1 MRLLTCFMLLYSS
14 LLAQSDSY
22 QVEVKRL
29 KVEAHNAR
37 FSDTEL
43 ASKLLMKGLRLS
55 QKNNN
60 EVDIGYFY
68 RKLIS
73 EKGNAQQLDS
83 AEFYFKKGIQF
94 YLNIR
99 KTKGKG
105 NMEDVLLQ
113 AHLHSELA
121 EAYSANFNFERSYK
135 EYTKALK
142 YYTEFDDYIGIG
154 ISKINIGNLSLKQS
168 NFPEAISIFLESK
181 DIFDTTEYHY
191 ITAETCYG
199 ISTAYEKM
207 LNLNQ
212 AIDYAQLYL
221 DYIKKSAFEAPGVIN
236 AQIYLSKLYAKN
248 GNHTKMEHFL
258 SKAQVGIDSL
268 ELNYFLPAIATVESI
283 DLIKRGEY
291 EAAKVVL
298 TNAEKYVD
306 ESKVDPMQI
315 FEFKHQLSKTLL
327 NTGEKKRAQHILEN
341 VLELVESLNLY
352 QEGIQITLTLTEM
365 YEEEGENKA
374 ALLMLK
380 KHQEYYKHSI
390 GLEQQVAFKEIE
402 AKYLATKQRNQLLKQ
417 NVQLLEQ
424 KRTIEEGDWNMKRN
438 QLFIIILILLLVITA
453 ISYFLFVR
461 NLRAKKE
468 KELHAQELKS
478 SQEKLRIS
486 RDLHDNIGAELTLI
500 KSKIDQRIFL
510 SKDKTEIAVMSEIS
524 DYSKQAMDELRKT
537 IWATKSNEIFLS
549 ELEAKLDAFVN
560 RFSIEYS
567 LKSNFT
573 DRKISALVGLNIYR
587 VAQEAIQNA
596 MKHSEAHLLTI
607 EISDSIN
614 DLSVISIRDN
624 GKGFDVNAKHKGY
637 GIESMK
643 ARMEEIGG
651 DLQIKSS
658 EHGSFI
664 QLRF

>member
-1 MRLLTCFMLLYSS
+1 MLLYSS

-68 RKLIS
+68 RKLIT
-73 EKGNAQQLDS
+73 EKGNAQELDS
-83 AEFYFKKGIQF
+83 AEFYFKKGMQF
-94 YLNIR
+94 YWETR
-99 KTKGKG
+99 KTKGKE

-121 EAYSANFNFERSYK
+121 EAYSTNFNFKRSYK

-142 YYTEFDDYIGIG
+142 YYTEFDDYIGVG
-154 ISKINIGNLSLKQS
+154 ISKINLGNLSLKQS
-168 NFPEAISIFLESK
+168 NFPKAVSTFLESK

-199 ISTAYEKM
+199 ISTVYEKM
-207 LNLNQ
+207 RNLNK
-212 AIDYAQLYL
+212 AIDYALMYL

-248 GNHTKMEHFL
+248 GNRTKMEYFL
-258 SKAQVGIDSL
+258 SNARIGIDSL

-298 TNAEKYVD
+298 TNTEKYAD
-306 ESKVDPMQI
+306 ESKVDPMQA
-315 FEFKHQLSKTLL
+315 FEFKRQLSKALL
-327 NTGEKKRAQHILEN
+327 KTGEKKRAQHILEN
-341 VLELVESLNLY
+341 ALELVERLHLY
-352 QEGIQITLTLTEM
+352 EQGIQITLTLTEM
-365 YEEEGENKA
+365 YEEDNKHQA
-374 ALLMLK
+374 ALRMLK
-380 KHQEYYKHSI
+380 KHQEYYNRSI

-424 KRTIEEGDWNMKRN
+424 KRTIEEGNWNMKRN
-438 QLFIIILILLLVITA
+438 QLFIVILILLLVITA

-537 IWATKSNEIFLS
+537 IWATKSNEIYLS

-560 RFSIEYS
+560 RFSLEYS
-567 LKSNFT
+567 LESNFT
-573 DRKISALVGLNIYR
+573 DRKISALEGLNIYR

-596 MKHSEAHLLTI
+596 VKHSKASFLTI
-607 EISDSIN
+607 GISDSV
-614 DLSVISIRDN
+614 DGLSIISIRDN
-624 GKGFDVNAKHKGY
+624 GKGFDTNLKHQGY
-637 GIESMK
+637 GIKNMK
-643 ARMEEIGG
+643 ARIEDIGA
-651 DLQIKSS
+651 DLQIDSS
-658 EHGSFI
+658 ENGSSI
-664 QLRF
+664 KIRF